1 MRDSTWNIDAV
12 APAFP
17 PDTAFFADCRNICL
31 ADGGCF
37 ADAAIVSAFAGS
49 LDNTTEETTI
59 AAVVMKILRDDST
72 SSSAK
77 MLLSGCSSF
86 SISTM
91 AGSAGRR
98 DDPRE
103 EHVLNCDG
111 RTNASEI
118 AI

>member
-1 MRDSTWNIDAV
+1 
-12 APAFP
+12 
-17 PDTAFFADCRNICL
+17 
-31 ADGGCF
+31 
-37 ADAAIVSAFAGS
+37 
-49 LDNTTEETTI
+49 
-59 AAVVMKILRDDST
+59 
-72 SSSAK
+72 
-77 MLLSGCSSF
+77 LSGCSSF